1 MPVILSVAAVAG
13 MVAAPQDVLAVVEDQ
28 GMFIIQ
34 VVLLII
40 HLGAY

>member
-1 MPVILSVAAVAG
+1 MLVILSAAAVVG
-13 MVAAPQDVLAVVEDQ
+13 MAAAPRDVPVVAEGQ

-40 HLGAY
+40 HLGAC

>member
-13 MVAAPQDVLAVVEDQ
+13 MVAAPQDVPVAAEDQ